1 MNADP
6 LGRLLPAFGA
16 MIFKQRMVRKLS
28 VDALASAA
36 ELSVD
41 ELGLMERGHLSPTL
55 PEFFRLSRA
64 LGKEPPIL
72 VIDLISEWRT
82 EQTVTLNWSRA
93 SDFAR
98 LFRLGYHHKPG
109 DFREPA
115 LSYHSLPEAVQAAEK
130 LNTQRHSRGVA
141 PIDTVSTY
149 VRLEYAGLPTDRPP
163 VTTEGG

>member
-64 LGKEPPIL
+64 LDKEPPIL
-72 VIDLISEWRT
+72 LIDLISEWRAD
-82 EQTVTLNWSRA
+82 QPVTLNWSRA

-109 DFREPA
+109 DFRELAPT
-115 LSYHSLPEAVQAAEK
+115 YYSLPEAHQVAGR
-130 LNTQRHSRGVA
+130 LNMQRSARGVA
-141 PIDTVSTY
+141 PIDTICVY
-149 VRLEYAGLPTDRPP
+149 VRLNSAGLPSDSGQGAP
-163 VTTEGG
+163 